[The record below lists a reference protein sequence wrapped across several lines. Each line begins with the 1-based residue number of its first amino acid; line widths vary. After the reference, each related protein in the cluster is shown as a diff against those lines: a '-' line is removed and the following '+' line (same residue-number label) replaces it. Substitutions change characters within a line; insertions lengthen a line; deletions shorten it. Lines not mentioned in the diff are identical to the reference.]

1 MHRRMHAF
9 VAMARN
15 IAIANDV
22 YEMLS
27 KEKKRGE
34 SFSDVI
40 RRLARSKGSL
50 MDFYGAWGDL
60 TDKEFEDIEEAIKS
74 VNQPFEEALKR
85 RGI

>member
-1 MHRRMHAF
+1 MTIP
-9 VAMARN
+9 MAKT

-27 KEKKRGE
+27 REKMRDE
-34 SFSDVI
+34 SFSEVI

-60 TDKEFEDIEEAIKS
+60 SEEEFREIEEAIKS
-74 VNQPFEEALKR
+74 ADQPLSEVLKR
-85 RGI
+85 RKI